1 MAESDATLG
10 AYVDR
15 LQRAN
20 ADDLAF
26 YPRATLDEAIAS
38 GHVLFGHEN
47 GAPAGYLWFGAVRP
61 MRDVVIYQACIDYE
75 LRRRHIGNA
84 MVRELVA
91 VARVSGA
98 CGIRL
103 KCASSADSNAFWRS
117 IGFYCTRV
125 TAGGVKRGR
134 DVNHYRTDLHATLV
148 TATPVQPSERPI
160 DMRAYQAMKRDGVPM
175 PSRFSRSHY
184 GGVTNRLILP
194 AASGDEARAEATL
207 QLLMTGVTG

>member
-1 MAESDATLG
+1 MPESVATLG
-10 AYVDR
+10 RYVDR

-20 ADDLAF
+20 AEDLAF
-26 YPRATLDEAIAS
+26 YPRDTLDDAIAS

-47 GAPAGYLWFGAVRP
+47 GSPAGYLWFGAVRP

-75 LRRRHIGNA
+75 LRRRHIGHA
-84 MVRELVA
+84 MVRELLTI
-91 VARVSGA
+91 ARVACASGM
-98 CGIRL
+98 RL

-125 TAGGVKRGR
+125 TGGGVKRGR
-134 DVNHYRTDLHATLV
+134 DVNHYRTDIHATLV
-148 TATPVQPSERPI
+148 TATPVQPSDRPI

-184 GGVTNRLILP
+184 GGVSNRLILP
-194 AASGDEARAEATL
+194 ASADGQTRAAQAS
-207 QLLMTGVTG
+207 QLLMIGVTE